1 MAGNYRGPGERLSVP
16 ANVITSAV
24 SAGDLVDVGAV
35 YGVAI
40 DDGAANDANV
50 LLLQGTYQLTK
61 ATGGGTGG
69 AIGDKA
75 NATGANLITAGAG
88 TYVGHFAATAG
99 DNDTTALVTLLGF
112 PA

>member
-1 MAGNYRGPGERLSVP
+1 MAGNYTGPGERLEVG
-16 ANVITSAV
+16 ANKITSAV
-24 SAGDLVDVGAV
+24 SAGDLVDVGAL

-40 DDGAANDANV
+40 DDGQANDPNV
-50 LLLQGTYQLTK
+50 LLLKGTFRLAK

-69 AIGDKA
+69 NQGDKA

-88 TYVGHFAATAG
+88 TYVGHFAEDAG
-99 DNDTTALVTLLGF
+99 DSDLTALVTLLSF